1 MIDKSKFINQKSKL
15 TLITVCVSVF
25 IFGFFNPVLAA
36 QSVVNDPG
44 YTEDS
49 RDIDKQ
55 WGLSRVGFTS
65 SWSKTSGSL
74 DNVVAILD
82 TGVDA
87 THEDLKNINFVEGY
101 DFIARKAI
109 VGKINSDD
117 NGHGTLVTGILA
129 ATPNNGVGIAGTN
142 RLVTIM
148 PIKVLDSEGKGQAA
162 VVAEGIRWAADH
174 GAQFI
179 NLSLGGSGFPDDSSL
194 SGAITYAYK
203 KNVLIVAAAGND
215 SALEGLNLDTK
226 PAFPICDD
234 NNSNMILGVTVSD
247 SNDLKPEFANFGK
260 NCVDVMAPGKRIL
273 STINYDPITKIYSPN
288 SYAYGSGT
296 SLAVPLVVG
305 QAALIRSVFPQAT
318 NSQIRDRIIS
328 TADNLDALN
337 MSQCGGVS
345 CKGLLGAGRINVF
358 KSLQGDLVPN
368 NIKEGELLRAEN
380 SNTIYFYSGGQK
392 RLISSF
398 VYNQRFLNNP
408 VNVVKA
414 ELLSSLPE
422 SSYAMPL
429 DGTLVKWH
437 KEPTVFFISHGK
449 KHPVS
454 FGVFKQRGFD
464 FKNVSTVSFEELNSW
479 STGSFLVPTE
489 GILVKSQRNNTLYF
503 VLGQVLHP
511 VSREYY
517 IDKGLSVLPVFVLS
531 DLEIKTLPKGDPF
544 VR

>member
-1 MIDKSKFINQKSKL
+1 MVNKSKVKSKKFKVL
-15 TLITVCVSVF
+15 LSFGLGVF
-25 IFGFFNPVLAA
+25 VFGFFNPVLAV
-36 QSVVNDPG
+36 QPVVNDPG

-55 WGLSRVGFTS
+55 WGLSRVGFSTS
-65 SWSKTSGSL
+65 WAKTTGSL
-74 DNVVAILD
+74 DNVVAVLD

-87 THEDLKNINFVEGY
+87 THEDLKNINIVEGY

-109 VGKINSDD
+109 VGKVNSDD

-129 ATPNNGVGIAGTN
+129 ATPNNGIGIAGTN

-148 PIKVLDSEGKGQAA
+148 PIKVLDSEGKGQAS

-179 NLSLGGSGFPDDSSL
+179 NLSLGGNGFPDDSSM
-194 SGAITYAYK
+194 SAAITYAYK

-215 SALEGLNLDTK
+215 SALDGLNLDTK

-234 NNSNMILGVTVSD
+234 NNSNMILGVTASD
-247 SNDLKPEFANFGK
+247 SNDLKPSFANYGK

-273 STINYDPITKIYSPN
+273 STINYDPLTKIYSPN

-305 QAALIRSVFPQAT
+305 QAALIRAVFPQAT
-318 NSQIRDRIIS
+318 NSQIRERIIS
-328 TADNLDALN
+328 TADNLESLN
-337 MSQCGGVS
+337 LSQCGGVS

-358 KSLQGDLVPN
+358 KSLQGDLVPS

-398 VYNQRFLNNP
+398 VYNQRFLNVS
-408 VNVVKA
+408 VNVVKS
-414 ELLSSLPE
+414 ELLASLPE
-422 SSYAMPL
+422 SSYTMPL

-437 KEPTVFFISHGK
+437 KEPAVFYISQGK

-454 FGVFKQRGFD
+454 LGVFKQRGFD
-464 FKNVSTVSFEELNSW
+464 FKNVNTVSYEELNSW
-479 STGSFLVPTE
+479 SNGSFLVPNE
-489 GILVKSQRNNTLYF
+489 GVLVRSQRNSALYL
-503 VLGQVLHP
+503 VIGQVLHP
-511 VSREYY
+511 ISKEYY
-517 IDKGLSVLPVFVLS
+517 LDKGLKVLPIYILS
-531 DLEIKTLPKGDPF
+531 EEEIKTLPKGEPF